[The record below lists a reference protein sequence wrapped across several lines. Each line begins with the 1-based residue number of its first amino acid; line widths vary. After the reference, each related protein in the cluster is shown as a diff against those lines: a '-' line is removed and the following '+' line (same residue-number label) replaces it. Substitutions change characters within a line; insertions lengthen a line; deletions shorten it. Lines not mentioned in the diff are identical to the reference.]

1 MRGFITVQVC
11 AEGNK
16 RHSGITEGRQDTRR
30 DRRGPQGYAEASC
43 SSEIPEATRSHVSRV
58 VAGENRTLGFSR
70 VLHSHNN
77 AGALLD

>member
-30 DRRGPQGYAEASC
+30 DRRGPQGYAEAS
-43 SSEIPEATRSHVSRV
+43 SAVVKYQKPPEAT
-58 VAGENRTLGFSR
+58 
-70 VLHSHNN
+70 
-77 AGALLD
+77 